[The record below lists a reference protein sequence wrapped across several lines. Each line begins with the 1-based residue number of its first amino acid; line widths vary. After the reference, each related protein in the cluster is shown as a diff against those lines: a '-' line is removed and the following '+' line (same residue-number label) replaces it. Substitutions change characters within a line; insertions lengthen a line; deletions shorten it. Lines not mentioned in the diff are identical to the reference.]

1 MVTGR
6 GLTGTLL
13 LSDSEIRA
21 DLYGYAEPFQ
31 IAVDQPIYF
40 TAQTGQVVSFYSNAE
55 IGMGTTTRADRRF
68 YHRGIIADFAVVGHD
83 RWTENDKVKRAFFT
97 VKHSLDLL
105 RHKEK
110 FEAPEGIAYLPDEHS
125 CVFQDSVKGMTLRA
139 WYGATYGSDFRA
151 PKELWPMF
159 GIEFDEPKAI
169 RDYIDHVS
177 SFVRFMSFCLGVR
190 LRPEDIQIDRLS
202 HEEMTSAL
210 ETDTYVDCH
219 DVHYLWPEEN
229 INPQDLWIGG
239 SPVMAWDDEELAA
252 LRACLVAWMDRA
264 NIWMRSYAMMMNSFA
279 LKNVVSAERLITAC
293 RWLQEIPTAQSQNA
307 ISSEDMIEISAA
319 ATWKAQELG
328 YEATI
333 SKRIANAVMWVKK
346 ESSEERFSRLVAMVE
361 KTFGKGIFPEN
372 VVAHLRR
379 AVQFRGKT
387 AHGHFSPANEG
398 EFIAFSK
405 STRAMEALCYLLTA
419 LDLPISSKG
428 LARVGANPVVRNY
441 RRAFE

>member
-1 MVTGR
+1 MVTGK

-13 LSDSEIRA
+13 LSDGGIRA
-21 DLYGYAEPFQ
+21 DLYGYTEPFH

-40 TAQTGQVVSFYSNAE
+40 TAKTGQVVSFHSNTDL
-55 IGMGTTTRADRRF
+55 GMGTTTRGDRRF
-68 YHRGIIADFAVVGHD
+68 YHRGIIADLAVVGHD
-83 RWTENDKVKRAFFT
+83 RWTETDKVKRAFFT

-105 RHKEK
+105 RHKDK
-110 FEAPEGIAYLPDEHS
+110 FEALGDTKYPAEEHF
-125 CVFQDSVKGMTLRA
+125 CVFRDTVKGMTLQA
-139 WYGATYGSDFRA
+139 WYGASYGIDFRA
-151 PKELWPMF
+151 PKQLWPVF

-169 RDYIDHVS
+169 RDYIEHVS
-177 SFVRFMSFCLGVR
+177 SYVRFLSFCLGVK
-190 LRPEDIQIDRLS
+190 LRPEEVQIDRLS
-202 HEEMTSAL
+202 SDEMTFAL

-229 INPQDLWIGG
+229 IDSQDLWIGG

-264 NIWMRSYAMMMNSFA
+264 NIWMKSYTMMMNSFA
-279 LKNVVSAERLITAC
+279 LKNIVSAERLITAC

-319 ATWKAQELG
+319 AAWKAQDLG

-333 SKRIANAVMWVKK
+333 SKRIANAVTWVKK

-361 KTFGKGIFPEN
+361 KKFGKGIFPEN
-372 VVAHLRR
+372 VVAHLKR

-398 EFIAFSK
+398 EFTAFSK

-428 LARVGANPVVRNY
+428 LARVGANPVVRDY